1 MQNRDTNVKWGTIS
15 TGSIPAAEVADYTY
29 YADGYLN
36 TVAGS
41 KELYAFK
48 TEADYFPKVDT
59 SLTEAGAYENTTRP
73 SAPNDDVGSNGGPEY
88 VEVGLDETL
97 QYTYGGGGLGRRLEE
112 EAGSGAALQEW
123 TLYNYNPSSVE
134 FYAYDQPLIQKI
146 HPVAGLTKG
155 GTFVSIIG
163 YDFKYMPEYG
173 IVPHCRFGDK
183 IVRAHYDSSVRLVCQ
198 SPANAFVDDALPLD
212 VSLNGVDW
220 VATGFVYSYYEEPIM
235 TALYPDMG
243 SVNGGDE
250 VYITGEKYSS
260 HVDTTE
266 FKCRFT
272 PTTIDIPPKL
282 VQAYF
287 VNETTIKCNSPGG
300 WSSAARMVV

>member
-112 EAGSGAALQEW
+112 EAGSGANLQEF

-134 FYAYDQPLIQKI
+134 F
-146 HPVAGLTKG
+146 
-155 GTFVSIIG
+155 
-163 YDFKYMPEYG
+163 
-173 IVPHCRFGDK
+173 
-183 IVRAHYDSSVRLVCQ
+183 
-198 SPANAFVDDALPLD
+198 
-212 VSLNGVDW
+212 
-220 VATGFVYSYYEEPIM
+220 
-235 TALYPDMG
+235 
-243 SVNGGDE
+243 
-250 VYITGEKYSS
+250 
-260 HVDTTE
+260 
-266 FKCRFT
+266 
-272 PTTIDIPPKL
+272 
-282 VQAYF
+282 
-287 VNETTIKCNSPGG
+287 
-300 WSSAARMVV
+300 